1 MLRIFFLFSLV
12 LSVDIISAQLV
23 QNIILIDFESDKNNL
38 TEETNTQ
45 IIQLGKELYRA
56 KKVELCIQSKH
67 LKKESP
73 IYEKRIRSIKKI
85 LIREGVADSL
95 IIIKAATDFEFY
107 AVAKN
112 NRDAFGYLIIYSKP
126 YHRIIVKNDINNN
139 PTNSKDT
146 TIYLSN
152 DIPIQLKLSEYL
164 LADTMPEVAV
174 IEPVNEVKNNANSEY
189 RIMNDFE
196 VRCHQ
201 VRQFS
206 FLIPLSKGVQEKQ
219 MVIYRLDA
227 TGKKWHE
234 HQHLG
239 KQAYGK
245 AEALLI
251 PVSKSGI
258 YRVAYIP
265 KIKEQSI
272 VLSMPKE
279 YGIEEAKLIRTSD
292 SLDIPLHKVMGGRAL
307 AFEVR
312 EELSNYVLNLSLIDQ
327 NGSKIPSINLIL
339 ESCLTHKKADES
351 LSKYESLK
359 KIDGFKIPDY
369 FYKLDPDFIH
379 NTLTKK

>member
-1 MLRIFFLFSLV
+1 MLRNIFILSLV
-12 LSVDIISAQLV
+12 LSLGELSAQLV
-23 QNIILIDFESDKNNL
+23 QNTTLIDFESGTHKL
-38 TEETNTQ
+38 TEETNAQ
-45 IIQLGKELYRA
+45 IIQFGKELYRS
-56 KKVELCIQSKH
+56 KKVELCIKP
-67 LKKESP
+67 KYFKEETP

-85 LIREGVADSL
+85 LIREGVTDSL
-95 IIIKAATDFEFY
+95 IHIKAVTDFEFN

-112 NRDAFGYLIIYSKP
+112 SREAFGYLNIYSKP
-126 YHRIIVKNDINNN
+126 YYKFNMKNDINNN
-139 PTNSKDT
+139 SIISKDT
-146 TIYLSN
+146 TIYLGN

-164 LADTMPEVAV
+164 LADTLPEVAV
-174 IEPVNEVKNNANSEY
+174 IERLDDVKNNASSEY

-201 VRQFS
+201 VGQFS
-206 FLIPLSKGVQEKQ
+206 FLIPLTKGVQEKQ

-234 HQHLG
+234 HAHLG

-251 PVSKSGI
+251 PISKSGI
-258 YRVAYIP
+258 YRVGYIP

-279 YGIEEAKLIRTSD
+279 YGISEAKLIRRTD
-292 SLDIPLHKVMGGRAL
+292 SLDIPLHKVLGGRAL

-312 EELSNYVLNLSLIDQ
+312 EELSNYALNLTLIDQ
-327 NGSKIPSINLIL
+327 NGIKIPSITLIL
-339 ESCLTHKKADES
+339 EACLTHKKADES

-359 KIDGFKIPDY
+359 KIEGFKIPDY
-369 FYKLDPDFIH
+369 FYKIDPDFIN
-379 NTLTKK
+379 NTLTQK